1 MNSPPQNP
9 HTASDFVREQFRR
22 LLGAIRRH
30 PFQAALALPV
40 LVLLYVLALIPFT
53 PGIGDLR
60 KAKAATPSV
69 VMSTDGVVLAEFK
82 RLNRE
87 WVPLDQI
94 APSVVDALIATED
107 RRFFEHHGIDPR
119 RTVGALVKT
128 ASGDLQGGSTITQQ
142 LARNL
147 YPEEIGRAATL
158 TRKIKE
164 AITALKIE
172 ALYTKREILET
183 YLNTVPFLF
192 NAFGIEMAA
201 RTYFDKSAE
210 ELNVLEAATLVGML
224 KGTTTFNPVLNPER
238 ARERR
243 NLVLAQMAKH
253 GKLTQAQLATLTKRP
268 LRLDFERQT
277 EPPGPA
283 AHIVVHIRKWL
294 IEWADRNDYDI
305 YSEGLVVHTTLD
317 SRLQDAANAAVE
329 RQMKRLQPLADAVR
343 KRDRG
348 DAVLQAGFMAMDP
361 RDGAVRAWVGSR
373 DFATE
378 QFDHVYQARRQPGS
392 AFKPFVYG
400 AALVMGMSPN
410 MTFMDQPVTIR
421 LPGGGGVWQPS
432 DVSPPS
438 YAPMTLRQGLVY
450 SKNTITAQ
458 VMEKVGPERVVRLA
472 QAMGVRTSKLDP
484 VLSLA
489 LGTSPV
495 TLREMVTAY
504 GVIANGGQLFEPMII
519 TRIEDRKGRVLLE
532 FQAKRETVDAL
543 PRPQALELVNMMR
556 GVIDE
561 GTGAGIRSRYGIT
574 ADVAGKTGTTQEN
587 TDGWFIMMHPH
598 LVAGARVGFNDKL
611 TMGNWGQGARSA
623 LPIVGEVFQQALRK
637 GVIDQRAEFAIA
649 RAAPAAP
656 APLEPL
662 GELGAEPGAELGA
675 APPPVDPLLQ
685 PQLPGQPL
693 PQPPVQPQ
701 YQTQQQP
708 AQPPAR
714 TYEPQPVPVP
724 SEGSGGGSGE
734 PRPADR

>member
-1 MNSPPQNP
+1 LQG
-9 HTASDFVREQFRR
+9 ARAYALEQSRR
-22 LLGAIRRH
+22 LIGAIKRH
-30 PFQAALALPV
+30 PVQAVLAVPV
-40 LVLLYVLALIPFT
+40 LLVVYVLALIPFT

-69 VMSTDGVVLAEFK
+69 VMSSDGVVLAEFK

-87 WVPLDQI
+87 WVPLDKI
-94 APSVVDALIATED
+94 STSVVDALIATED
-107 RRFFEHHGIDPR
+107 RRFYEHHGIDPKR
-119 RTVGALVKT
+119 LVGALLKT
-128 ASGDLQGGSTITQQ
+128 ASGDLQGGSTLTQQ

-147 YPEEIGRAATL
+147 YPEEIGRAASV

-201 RTYFDKSAE
+201 RTYFDKSAG
-210 ELNVLEAATLVGML
+210 ELNALEAATLVGML
-224 KGTTTFNPVLNPER
+224 KGTTSFNPVLNPER

-243 NLVLAQMAKH
+243 NLVLAQMAKQ
-253 GKLTQAQLATLTKRP
+253 GRITQAQLATLTRRP
-268 LRLDFERQT
+268 LQLDFERQT
-277 EPPGPA
+277 EAPGPA
-283 AHIVVHIRKWL
+283 PHIVLHIRKWL
-294 IEWADRNDYDI
+294 MEWADKHDYDI

-317 SRLQDAANAAVE
+317 SRLQDAANQAVE

-343 KRDRG
+343 RRAQDKSE
-348 DAVLQAGFMAMDP
+348 LQAGFMAIDP

-378 QFDHVYQARRQPGS
+378 KFDHVFQARRQPGS

-400 AALVMGMSPN
+400 AALAMGMPSN

-421 LPGGGGVWQPS
+421 IPGGGVWQPG

-458 VMEKVGPERVVRLA
+458 VMEKVGPDRVVRLA
-472 QAMGVRTSKLDP
+472 QALGVRSSKLDP

-504 GVIANGGQLFEPMII
+504 GAIANGGQYVDLMVI

-532 FQAKRETVDAL
+532 FQPKREAADAL
-543 PRPQALELVNMMR
+543 PRPQALELLDFMR
-556 GVIDE
+556 GVVDQ
-561 GTGAGIRSRYGIT
+561 GTGAAIRSRYGIT

-587 TDGWFIMMHPH
+587 TDGWFIMMHPQ

-637 GVIDQRAEFAIA
+637 GVIDQRAEFAA
-649 RAAPAAP
+649 PRAGPRSP
-656 APLEPL
+656 APLEPPV
-662 GELGAEPGAELGA
+662 ELGAEPGAEPGA
-675 APPPVDPLLQ
+675 QPGVDPLLQ

-693 PQPPVQPQ
+693 PQAQPQPQPPVQPQ
-701 YQTQQQP
+701 YQPQP
-708 AQPPAR
+708 QPQPR
-714 TYEPQPVPVP
+714 TYEPQPVPA
-724 SEGSGGGSGE
+724 EGSGGGAGE
-734 PRPADR
+734 PRPMER